1 MTQVRLTVKEGA
13 DVSAI
18 EMEYGEMSGPYPRH
32 DEDNL
37 VDYYLGDEDED
48 DDGIEW
54 LKYDDAVAFCGFCD
68 GAIPDSIP
76 WIVENGDWAQGL
88 IGCRD
93 FSRYAMSEEEKVE
106 RLRVSGIYWDA
117 RRRGESAVKLLRE
130 TVAEDVEQQFK
141 RSVEASDN
149 MLAAVLAASKAGVE

>member
-54 LKYDDAVAFCGFCD
+54 LKYDDAVSFCGFCD
-68 GAIPDSIP
+68 GVIPDSIP
-76 WIVENGDWAQGL
+76 WIMGNGGWAQGM
-88 IGCRD
+88 ISRKD
-93 FSRYAMSEEEKVE
+93 FSGFAMTPADKAECV
-106 RLRVSGIYWDA
+106 RVSNIYWDA
-117 RRRGESAVKLLRE
+117 RRRTR
-130 TVAEDVEQQFK
+130 
-141 RSVEASDN
+141 
-149 MLAAVLAASKAGVE
+149 